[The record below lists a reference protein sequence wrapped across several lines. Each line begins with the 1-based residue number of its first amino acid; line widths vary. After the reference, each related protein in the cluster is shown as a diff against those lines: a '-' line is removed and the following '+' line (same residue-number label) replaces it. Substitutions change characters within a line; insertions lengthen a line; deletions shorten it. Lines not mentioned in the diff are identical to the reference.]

1 MTHFDRPAPS
11 SEITAILE
19 SIMEEKKIDNYLT
32 ERSKMNKS
40 PAIQGTPRCKSPS
53 NLISTQNCINPSG
66 IPHQQATQYNSPLDL
81 VTLANQKNYLGTRN
95 VIETG
100 RCKSPILQ
108 GDWFP
113 PRPLS
118 HHTASSVSSRPSSSL
133 VLPKKKKKKVVKKK
147 KTIVT
152 KFNVSNN

>member
-1 MTHFDRPAPS
+1 
-11 SEITAILE
+11 
-19 SIMEEKKIDNYLT
+19 MEENKIENYLT
-32 ERSKMNKS
+32 ERSKINKS

-53 NLISTQNCINPSG
+53 NVISTQNCINPSG
-66 IPHQQATQYNSPLDL
+66 IPQQQATQYNSPLDL
-81 VTLANQKNYLGTRN
+81 VTLANNAKVNKNYLCTRN
-95 VIETG
+95 VIETSSS
-100 RCKSPILQ
+100 KSPILQ